1 MIYKKVLTETA
12 FGQEAGGSEAKGTA
26 PQAEGTGC
34 AKALRQGG
42 ARWEKTKRDAG
53 GAKTGMWTVVI
64 RLLSTLS
71 PKLQFC
77 T

>member
-34 AKALRQGG
+34 AKAEAGRSKVGKKKEVQVEQRQEWGQ
-42 ARWEKTKRDAG
+42 W
-53 GAKTGMWTVVI
+53 
-64 RLLSTLS
+64 
-71 PKLQFC
+71 
-77 T
+77 

>member
-12 FGQEAGGSEAKGTA
+12 FGQEARGSEAKGTA
-26 PQAEGTGC
+26 PQAEGTGY

-42 ARWEKTKRDAG
+42 ARWEKNGGAG
-53 GAKTGMWTVVI
+53 GAKTGMGTVVI